1 MKRILMTIVT
11 AIIAV
16 PMVFSFSCKADD
28 PVPMETITIG
38 STPIELN
45 ALIYVAEE
53 QGYLAK
59 NSVRV
64 TFKDYA
70 TGAAAVEGLL
80 KNEVDLGM
88 TFESVIVGKV
98 LQKQNI
104 QVLTTIDKSNLFYV
118 VARADRGINTVKDLK
133 AKKIGVP
140 KNTIMEFY
148 LGRLLDLNGMNIRDV
163 TMVDMSPTDAETKI
177 AAGDLDALIVFE
189 PHVTQIERK
198 MGDAV
203 VIWPA
208 QSNQMSYWNMVGN
221 ASWVDDHPGLVSRF
235 IKSLAQ
241 AENYV
246 NLQAAKTK
254 NILKARFKYDDAYID
269 ALWKENQ
276 FSLSLDQSLITAM
289 EDEARW
295 MMENNLTTEK
305 QVPNFPE
312 YINEHALKEIK
323 PGAVTIV
330 K

>member
-1 MKRILMTIVT
+1 
-11 AIIAV
+11 
-16 PMVFSFSCKADD
+16 
-28 PVPMETITIG
+28 
-38 STPIELN
+38 
-45 ALIYVAEE
+45 
-53 QGYLAK
+53 
-59 NSVRV
+59 
-64 TFKDYA
+64 
-70 TGAAAVEGLL
+70 
-80 KNEVDLGM
+80 
-88 TFESVIVGKV
+88 
-98 LQKQNI
+98 
-104 QVLTTIDKSNLFYV
+104 
-118 VARADRGINTVKDLK
+118 
-133 AKKIGVP
+133 
-140 KNTIMEFY
+140 MEFY
-148 LGRLLDLNGMNIRDV
+148 LGRLLDLNGMNLRDV

-221 ASWVDDHPGLVSRF
+221 ASWVDDHLGLVSRF